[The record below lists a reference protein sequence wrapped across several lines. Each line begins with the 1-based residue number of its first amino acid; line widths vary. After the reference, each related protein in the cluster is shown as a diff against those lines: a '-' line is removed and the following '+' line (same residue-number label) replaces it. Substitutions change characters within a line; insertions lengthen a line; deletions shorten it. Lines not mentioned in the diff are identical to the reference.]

1 MKLTEREETLVN
13 QITCN
18 LFNRGLAVSDD
29 RDPDHDTNF
38 DYVEAELTLFMM
50 HAKRIVYDEISDLLL
65 NHSLQF
71 KEIIDETQEEIPGK
85 QQSQDSVM

>member
-18 LFNRGLAVSDD
+18 LFNRGLALSDD
-29 RDPDHDTNF
+29 TDPDHDPNF
-38 DYVEAELTLFMM
+38 DMVEAELRLFMM
-50 HAKRIVYDEISDLLL
+50 HAKKIIYDEISDLLL

-71 KEIIDETQEEIPGK
+71 KEIVDEVQE
-85 QQSQDSVM
+85 S